1 MLARISKFTLTFFT
15 VLLSQATFASESTV
29 SRQTYEVRGTLK
41 NFNAAKHEATIAHE
55 EIPGFMSAMTMDFEV
70 PDATAFQSLRAGDR
84 LAFRLCVQGDRA
96 WIDHVKQTG
105 ASTALIVT
113 PPPLQQAVRELKVG
127 EKAPEI
133 EWTDQ
138 SSKKTSMRD
147 LRGRALAITFIYS
160 RCPLPT
166 YCPLMNR
173 NFATARILMKQMGAQ
188 DNWQMI
194 SLSLD
199 AESDTPAVLAAY
211 AKSHQADELHWS
223 FATASDPDLRRL
235 GDAVGLEFQRNGAQI
250 NHNLRTVVID
260 VNGRIGH
267 IFRGNSWTP
276 QELVAELRRAMQA
289 SR

>member
-1 MLARISKFTLTFFT
+1 MFARISKFTLPFFAA
-15 VLLSQATFASESTV
+15 VLLQAASASENTV

-41 NFNAAKHEATIAHE
+41 DFNAAKHEATIAHE
-55 EIPGFMSAMTMDFEV
+55 EIPGFMSAMTMDFEA

-84 LAFRLCVQGDRA
+84 LAFRLCVQGERA
-96 WIDHVKQTG
+96 WIDQVRQIGT
-105 ASTALIVT
+105 TLTVT
-113 PPPLQQAVRELKVG
+113 PPLIQQAVRELKEG

-138 SSKKTSMRD
+138 SSKKTRMRD

-173 NFATARILMKQMGAQ
+173 NFATARILLKQMGAQ

-199 AESDTPAVLAAY
+199 AENDTPAVLAAY
-211 AKSHQADELHWS
+211 AKSHQTDEFHWS
-223 FATASDPDLRRL
+223 FATADAPDLRRL

>member
-1 MLARISKFTLTFFT
+1 MFARISKFILPFFT
-15 VLLSQATFASESTV
+15 VIMLQAASASENTV
-29 SRQTYEVRGTLK
+29 SRQTYEVRGTLRD
-41 NFNAAKHEATIAHE
+41 FNAAKHEATIAHE
-55 EIPGFMSAMTMDFEV
+55 EIPGFMSAMTMSFEV
-70 PDATAFQSLRAGDR
+70 PDATEFESLRAGDK

-96 WIDHVKQTG
+96 WIDHVRQTG
-105 ASTALIVT
+105 TSTALTVT
-113 PPPLQQAVRELKVG
+113 PPPLQQFVRELKVG

-138 SSKKTSMRD
+138 RSKKTKMRD

-173 NFATARILMKQMGAQ
+173 NFAAASTLLKQMGAQ
-188 DNWQMI
+188 DKWQMI

-199 AESDTPAVLAAY
+199 AENDTPAVLAAY

-223 FATASDPDLRRL
+223 FATAAEPDLRKL

-260 VNGRIGH
+260 VNGRVSH

-276 QELVAELRRAMQA
+276 QELAAELRRAMQP